1 MVHNSSLFSS
11 WTREEDKLFENALVL
26 FPEETPERWEKI
38 ASKVPG
44 KSSDD
49 VQKHYEDLVRDL
61 REIDSGMVELPNY
74 EDEMDSPRWSSESG
88 TNQMWPGGKSK
99 ERETE
104 RRKGVPWTPE
114 EHRLVQII
122 IIFFQFLEN
131 FIKNQL
137 ISDNINSIFV

>member
-1 MVHNSSLFSS
+1 M
-11 WTREEDKLFENALVL
+11 

-38 ASKVPG
+38 ASRVPG
-44 KSSDD
+44 KNSDD

-61 REIDSGMVELPNY
+61 REIDSGLVELPNY
-74 EDEMDSPRWSSESG
+74 EDELDSPRWSGESG
-88 TNQMWPGGKSK
+88 TSQMWFGGKAK

-122 IIFFQFLEN
+122 NFFFQISGI
-131 FIKNQL
+131 FIKKKNQL
-137 ISDNINSIFV
+137 IKVSYNRNLIFVNIKN